1 MTTTTRT
8 RPMRI
13 SWWPLVTIVMAI
25 QLWSARLAFV
35 DVRALPR
42 KAMVIRQALASPS
55 WAALEDVQAP
65 QHDLAEP
72 PPMPKAPS
80 EALVA
85 GKESL
90 SPRLWAL
97 PPPQPVEKLELPKAK
112 IPEQKYPALTG
123 MVISQSEE
131 RIPEAHPPQP
141 VAFQRVG
148 AAGVPDQESQPE
160 VYVTPGGA
168 AVRVDE
174 IASLAAETLSEDAA
188 ETNFE
193 ARAQELVQQ
202 EIQRRELEKNQP
214 RRRILPTAGGGAIV
228 VASAAPTE
236 PPPSAP
242 STPTSP
248 IAPASVQRP
257 AAGADE
263 PGVSLIEKSLTPPPV
278 AANYVLSGSFR
289 IADGLAYLAGAMRFE
304 LVHLQFG
311 VPVARGT
318 LWEEQARFEIVIPE
332 LKGRLVLQLVDNEQ
346 NILGASEI
354 ILQNLPK
361 PAPNQ
366 QIMGGLE
373 MKLRPTPLGA
383 TAEVLSAY
391 SMGSPSPIPVP
402 HAEVEIGGV
411 NRRLEANL
419 DGEVDDPDLLPG
431 SDFLFRAQRKTF
443 WGSLAFGLSGQ
454 KSTINLFPDKMIDS
468 LIGLVAHSQGEQ
480 RELRQKG
487 IIWGRVVQ
495 GGEPI
500 EGAVVELAGEYGL
513 SPIYFNEMYLPDP
526 NMEGTG
532 RNGIFAFVGVAEG
545 IQSVRAQVNGLFYP
559 ARVMPIEQH
568 HVSHVELEVGETTT
582 TAIRVT
588 MAPQRQQSRQA
599 VFRIL
604 GTEREYHINGEGLVH
619 WPRGNGLMLLEADGG
634 EDMDLVR
641 ISLDRASEEVTVPMI
656 PSDWLQQ
663 LAAEK
668 RINLEGHKGV
678 IVGFVKGKNFEV
690 VLDDRESYNLQN
702 IAYFDQNGHLTR
714 GRFGVAGGGFIL
726 FNAPPGFRSVNII
739 PLGSDKVL
747 GRTVISEAAITN
759 VIPEVS
765 L

>member
-1 MTTTTRT
+1 
-8 RPMRI
+8 
-13 SWWPLVTIVMAI
+13 
-25 QLWSARLAFV
+25 
-35 DVRALPR
+35 
-42 KAMVIRQALASPS
+42 MVIRQALASPS
-55 WAALEDVQAP
+55 WAALEDVQSQQPGAITTT
-65 QHDLAEP
+65 E
-72 PPMPKAPS
+72 MPRAKG

-85 GKESL
+85 GKETL
-90 SPRLWAL
+90 APRLWAS
-97 PPPQPVEKLELPKAK
+97 PPPLPAEKIESPKPTA
-112 IPEQKYPALTG
+112 PEQKYPTLTG
-123 MVISQSEE
+123 MVISQSE
-131 RIPEAHPPQP
+131 PSAPTPPP
-141 VAFQRVG
+141 VAFQRVT
-148 AAGVPDQESQPE
+148 ATVNSNQEPQPE
-160 VYVTPGGA
+160 AFVTSRGA
-168 AVRVDE
+168 VVRVDE
-174 IASLAAETLSEDAA
+174 IASLAAATLEEDAA
-188 ETNFE
+188 ETDFE
-193 ARAQELVQQ
+193 TRAQELVKQ
-202 EIQRRELEKNQP
+202 ELQRREQEKGQP
-214 RRRILPTAGGGAIV
+214 RQRVLPTSGGGAIV
-228 VASAAPTE
+228 VASAASPE
-236 PPPSAP
+236 PPASAP
-242 STPTSP
+242 GASATPA
-248 IAPASVQRP
+248 APPSVQRP
-257 AAGADE
+257 PMGADDS
-263 PGVSLIEKSLTPPPV
+263 GVSLIEKSLVPQPV
-278 AANYVLSGSFR
+278 AANYILSGSFR

-318 LWEEQARFEIVIPE
+318 LWEDQARFEIVIPE
-332 LKGRLVLQLVDNEQ
+332 LKGRLILQLVDSEQ

-354 ILQNLPK
+354 VLQNLPK
-361 PAPNQ
+361 PAANQ
-366 QIMGGLE
+366 QTIGGLE

-391 SMGSPSPIPVP
+391 SMGSPSNIPVP

-411 NRRLEANL
+411 TRRLEANL
-419 DGEVDDPDLLPG
+419 DGEIGDPDLLPG
-431 SDFLFRAQRKTF
+431 SDFLFRAKRKTF

-454 KSTINLFPDKMIDS
+454 KSTINLFPDKMIES
-468 LIGLVAHSQGEQ
+468 LLGLVAHSEGEQ

-500 EGAVVELAGEYGL
+500 EGAVVELAGDYGV
-513 SPIYFNEMYLPDP
+513 SPIYLNEMYLPDP

-545 IQSVRAQVNGLFYP
+545 IQSVRAQINGIYYP

-568 HVSHVELEVGETTT
+568 HVSHLELEVGDTATTS
-582 TAIRVT
+582 IRVT
-588 MAPQRQQSRQA
+588 MAPQRQQPRQA

-604 GTEREYHINGEGLVH
+604 GTEREYHINGEGQVH

-634 EDMDLVR
+634 EEMDLVR
-641 ISLDRASEEVTVPMI
+641 ISLDRSSEEVTVPMI

-663 LAAEK
+663 LAAER

-690 VLDDRESYNLQN
+690 VLDDKESYNLQN
-702 IAYFDQNGHLTR
+702 IVYFDQNGHLTR
-714 GRFGVAGGGFIL
+714 GGFGVSGGGFVM
-726 FNAPPGFRSVNII
+726 FNATPGFRSVNII